1 MNQKPHRKF
10 VILKKA
16 HMAGPV
22 TFHNLENAI
31 SAISTSPRYQFCPS
45 DKCNI
50 KLEHTRYSCG

>member
-22 TFHNLENAI
+22 TFHNLENVI
-31 SAISTSPRYQFCPS
+31 SAISASPPVINS
-45 DKCNI
+45 VPLINV
-50 KLEHTRYSCG
+50 T